1 MFVLNQ
7 TVSQLVWPFLGLF
20 QSELEIEPFPDFG
33 GSETR
38 STKHH
43 VTAARRIFRSR
54 DHCASEFELRMS
66 RDLRVSRKRASRV
79 GV

>member
-20 QSELEIEPFPDFG
+20 QSELEIAISGFWRAE
-33 GSETR
+33 SETR
-38 STKHH
+38 SAKHH
-43 VTAARRIFRSR
+43 VTATRRKYR
-54 DHCASEFELRMS
+54 S